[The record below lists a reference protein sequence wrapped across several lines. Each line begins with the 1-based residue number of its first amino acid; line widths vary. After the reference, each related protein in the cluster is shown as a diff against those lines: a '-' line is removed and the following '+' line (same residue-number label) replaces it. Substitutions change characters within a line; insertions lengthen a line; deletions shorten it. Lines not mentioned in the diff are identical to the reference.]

1 MSRIY
6 LILFFICILYNN
18 QTIQAQEY
26 HAIHGS
32 PYAGAASIF
41 NNPAAGINSIYKWDL
56 NLFSFQTTVAANHL
70 TLLNTSFTNPSNA
83 VLSFDEGSNSHYAHQ
98 NLDLN
103 LFSFQYKIDENKAFS
118 IGFRGRMYNHAK
130 TSPII
135 GNDTITSNLS
145 FLKANRTTPFID
157 GYFTHAGWLETNLNY
172 SQVLYESKTQ
182 RLTGGI
188 SLNLLKGISGAYGKL
203 NKISVAEFVNNG
215 VDTGYTLVRGGLN
228 YAYSSNYDNPTANIS
243 STQLVKNFLKNSL
256 SRIGISMG
264 MEYSIYNDDIN
275 DRLSNN
281 PINYSWKIGLSIM
294 DIGHNTF
301 KPSEY
306 AGNFYT
312 PQTNIT
318 DAIVG
323 DKFSNIPAIDAFRDS
338 LKTMF
343 QNYEALTSNFTIST
357 PTRIILNVDKNL
369 GNHFA
374 VNTELNMNLFS
385 TANYA
390 KLLTR
395 ELNLLTV
402 TPRWE
407 TIFLGCYMPIQ
418 YNTQGNLWIGAA
430 LKFGPLTIG
439 LHDISWTKK
448 ISSINGGG
456 YILFSL
462 HPFNTKKVINRFDC
476 PE

>member
-6 LILFFICILYNN
+6 LFFFFISISTSTLIVNG
-18 QTIQAQEY
+18 QEY
-26 HAIHGS
+26 HAINGS
-32 PYAGAASIF
+32 PYAGAASSF
-41 NNPAAGINSIYKWDL
+41 NNPASGVNSIYKWDL

-70 TLLNTSFTNPSNA
+70 TLLNTKLTNPSNA
-83 VLSFDEGSNSHYAHQ
+83 ILSFDEGSNSHYAHQ

-103 LFSFQYKIDENKAFS
+103 LFSLQYKIDEKRSFS
-118 IGFRGRMYNHAK
+118 IGLRGRMYNHIK
-130 TSPII
+130 TSAII

-157 GYFTHAGWLETNLNY
+157 GYFTHTGWIETNLNY
-172 SQVLYESKTQ
+172 SQVLIESNNQ

-188 SLNLLKGISGAYGKL
+188 TVNLLRGISGAYAKL
-203 NKISVAEFVNNG
+203 NKISVSEFVNG
-215 VDTGYTLVRGGLN
+215 VDTGYTLVRGGFN
-228 YAYSSNYDNPTANIS
+228 YAYSNNYDNTNTNS
-243 STQLVKNFLKNSL
+243 SQLVKDFLKNSL
-256 SRIGISMG
+256 SRIGISLG
-264 MEYSIYNDDIN
+264 LEYSIYNNDIN
-275 DRLSNN
+275 ERISNN

-294 DIGHNTF
+294 DIGHNTY

-306 AGNFYT
+306 SGNFYS
-312 PQTNIT
+312 PQTKMT
-318 DAIVG
+318 DAIIG
-323 DKFSNIPAIDAFRDS
+323 NKFITIPSIDAFRDS
-338 LKTMF
+338 IKSMF
-343 QNYEALTSNFTIST
+343 QNYDAITSNYTIST

-374 VNTELNMNLFS
+374 LNTELNMNLFS

-390 KLLTR
+390 RLLTR

-418 YNTQGNLWIGAA
+418 YNTQGNLWVGAA
-430 LKFGPLTIG
+430 VKIGPLTIG

-448 ISSINGGG
+448 INSINGGG

-462 HPFNTKKVINRFDC
+462 HPFNTKKVIRRFDC

>member
-1 MSRIY
+1 MEA
-6 LILFFICILYNN
+6 
-18 QTIQAQEY
+18 QAY

-32 PYAGAASIF
+32 PYAGATSIF
-41 NNPAAGINSIYKWDL
+41 NNPASGVNSIYKYDL
-56 NLFSFQTTVAANHL
+56 TLFSFQTTVAANYL
-70 TLLNTSFTNPSNA
+70 TLLNTTLTNPSNA
-83 VLSFDEGSNSHYAHQ
+83 ILSFDEGRNSHYAHQ

-103 LFSFQYKIDENKAFS
+103 LFSLQYKIDEKRSFS
-118 IGFRGRMYNHAK
+118 IGLRGRMYNHLK
-130 TSPII
+130 TSPLI
-135 GNDTITSNLS
+135 GNDTITSTLS
-145 FLKANRTTPFID
+145 FLKVNRTTPFID
-157 GYFTHAGWLETNLNY
+157 GYITHAGWLETNLNY
-172 SQVLYESKTQ
+172 SQVLVESKNQ

-188 SLNLLKGISGAYGKL
+188 TVNLLRGLSGAYAKI
-203 NKISVAEFVNNG
+203 NKISVSEFVNG
-215 VDTGYTLVRGGLN
+215 KDTGYGLVSGGVK
-228 YAYSSNYDNPTANIS
+228 YAYSNNYNIANTNNS
-243 STQLVKNFLKNSL
+243 SSQLVKDFLKNSL
-256 SRIGISMG
+256 SRIGISLG
-264 MEYSIYNDDIN
+264 MEYSIYNNEIAY
-275 DRLSNN
+275 NN

-306 AGNFYT
+306 SGNFYT
-312 PQTNIT
+312 PKANIT
-318 DAIVG
+318 DAVVG
-323 DKFSNIPAIDAFRDS
+323 DKFSNIPTIDAFRDS

-343 QNYEALTSNFTIST
+343 QNYDAITSNYTIST
-357 PTRIILNVDKNL
+357 PTRIIVNIDKNL
-369 GNHFA
+369 GHHFA

-385 TANYA
+385 TANYS

-407 TIFLGCYMPIQ
+407 TILLGCYMPIQ

>member
-1 MSRIY
+1 MSLY
-6 LILFFICILYNN
+6 FFILFFISILYTT
-18 QTIQAQEY
+18 QTVIGQEY
-26 HAIHGS
+26 HATNGS
-32 PYAGAASIF
+32 PYAGAASTF
-41 NNPAAGINSIYKWDL
+41 NNPASGVNSIYKWDL
-56 NLFSFQTTVAANHL
+56 NVFSFQTTVATNHL
-70 TLLNTSFTNPSNA
+70 TLLNTSLTNPGNA
-83 VLSFDEGSNSHYAHQ
+83 IISFDEGSNSHYAHH

-103 LFSFQYKIDENKAFS
+103 LFSFQYKIDEKRS
-118 IGFRGRMYNHAK
+118 ISFGIRGRMYNHLK
-130 TSPII
+130 TSAIFC
-135 GNDTITSNLS
+135 NDTITSNLS

-157 GYFTHAGWLETNLNY
+157 GYITHAGWLETNLNY
-172 SQVLYESKTQ
+172 SQVFFESKNQ

-188 SLNLLKGISGAYGKL
+188 TVNLLRGLSGAYAKI
-203 NKISVAEFVNNG
+203 NKIIVSEFVNG
-215 VDTGYTLVRGGLN
+215 IDTGYTLVRGGVK
-228 YAYSSNYDNPTANIS
+228 YAYSYNYDNANTNIS
-243 STQLVKNFLKNSL
+243 SSQLVKDFLKHTLSSIGFSL
-256 SRIGISMG
+256 G
-264 MEYSIYNDDIN
+264 MEYSIYNNDIN
-275 DRLSNN
+275 DKEPNN

-294 DIGHNTF
+294 DIGHNKF
-301 KPSEY
+301 KPSEFS
-306 AGNFYT
+306 GNFYT
-312 PQTNIT
+312 PQANIT
-318 DAIVG
+318 DAVVG

-338 LKTMF
+338 MKTMF
-343 QNYEALTSNFTIST
+343 QNYDAITSNYTIST
-357 PTRIILNVDKNL
+357 PTRIILNIDKNL
-369 GNHFA
+369 GHHFA

-407 TIFLGCYMPIQ
+407 TILFGCYMPVQ

-448 ISSINGGG
+448 ISTINGGG

-462 HPFNTKKVINRFDC
+462 HPFNTKKVISRFDC

>member
-1 MSRIY
+1 MSRLY
-6 LILFFICILYNN
+6 LFTFFICILNTTLSVN
-18 QTIQAQEY
+18 GQEY
-26 HAIHGS
+26 HAINGS

-41 NNPAAGINSIYKWDL
+41 NNPASSVNSIYKWSL
-56 NLFSFQTTVAANHL
+56 NVFSFQTTVATNNL
-70 TLLNTSFTNPSNA
+70 TLLNTSLTKPGNA
-83 VLSFDEGSNSHYAHQ
+83 ILSFDEGSNSHYAHQ

-103 LFSFQYKIDENKAFS
+103 LFSLQYKIDEKRAFS
-118 IGFRGRMYNHAK
+118 FGLRGRMYNHLK

-157 GYFTHAGWLETNLNY
+157 GYLTHAGWIETNLNY
-172 SQVLYESKTQ
+172 SQVLIETKNQ

-188 SLNLLKGISGAYGKL
+188 TINLLKGISGAYAKL
-203 NKISVAEFVNNG
+203 NKLSVSEFVNG
-215 VDTGYTLVRGGLN
+215 IDTGYTLVRGGFN
-228 YAYSSNYDNPTANIS
+228 YAYSNNYDNTNTS
-243 STQLVKNFLKNSL
+243 STQLVKDFLKNSL
-256 SRIGISMG
+256 SSLGLSLG
-264 MEYSIYNDDIN
+264 MEYSIYNN
-275 DRLSNN
+275 DFNERESNN
-281 PINYSWKIGLSIM
+281 PINYSWKFGLSIM
-294 DIGHNTF
+294 DLGHNTF

-306 AGNFYT
+306 AGNFYS
-312 PQTNIT
+312 PKANIT
-318 DAIVG
+318 DAVVG
-323 DKFSNIPAIDAFRDS
+323 NKFSNIPAIDAFRDS
-338 LKTMF
+338 IKSIF
-343 QNYEALTSNFTIST
+343 QNYDAITSNYTIST

-369 GNHFA
+369 GKHFA

-407 TIFLGCYMPIQ
+407 TIFLGYYMPIQ
-418 YNTQGNLWIGAA
+418 YNTQGNLWVGAA
-430 LKFGPLTIG
+430 IKIGPLTIG

-448 ISSINGGG
+448 INSINGGG

-462 HPFNTKKVINRFDC
+462 HPFNTKKVIRRFDC